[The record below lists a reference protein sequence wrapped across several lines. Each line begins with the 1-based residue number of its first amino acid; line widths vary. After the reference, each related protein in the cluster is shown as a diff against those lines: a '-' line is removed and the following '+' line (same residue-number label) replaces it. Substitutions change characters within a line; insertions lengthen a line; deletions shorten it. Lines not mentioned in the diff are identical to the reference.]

1 MEKHMNR
8 ILEIDTENMVAV
20 VQPAVINMELQR
32 AVEEVAIL
40 PQQTQQVRSTPY
52 LAGNCE

>member
-1 MEKHMNR
+1 MNR